1 MCVYVIVCVCVCVE
15 EDVEEEE
22 DLYSWLCLQKYPS
35 HTAPVVLV
43 KIKSQLISFILGMK
57 EH

>member
-1 MCVYVIVCVCVCVE
+1 MCVYVIVCVCVE